1 MTIVTKLSIVKIEL
15 ATGSRSYTKQKTKSA
30 EIEVNICFYS
40 GRHLD
45 REIRFAELNMNRQKT
60 IYADYQA
67 TTPVDPR
74 VQDNMGPFWGKS
86 FGNPHSSD
94 HIVGWRAG
102 EAVRE
107 AAESVAGLI
116 GADADE
122 VVFTSGATEANNL
135 ALLGLG
141 RRAPAGRDRVLI
153 SAIEHKCVLAAAR
166 AMSENQGITV
176 ETIPV
181 DHDGFVDFNALQN
194 LVDERVLMA
203 SVMAVNNEVGTIQD
217 ISRIAEL
224 LASHGV
230 LFHCDAAQ
238 APCAMDVS
246 DLAVH
251 ADLISLS
258 AHKFYGPQGIGALH
272 IRRDLKESI
281 EPMIYGG
288 GQQDGLRSGTVP
300 MPLCVGMGAAAEIIS
315 SEKGKKER
323 ERVAGLR
330 DSFIRI
336 LEKGEFP
343 FTVNGPVGERRHP
356 SNANICFE
364 GCDAQDIL
372 GVLQPRLAAST
383 GAACTTGIPEPS
395 HVLRALGL
403 SDAQSEASIRF
414 SFGRFSTYEE
424 IEIAA
429 RLVNEAVAT
438 VTVEA
443 PI

>member
-1 MTIVTKLSIVKIEL
+1 MQ
-15 ATGSRSYTKQKTKSA
+15 SREQTVSQP
-30 EIEVNICFYS
+30 V
-40 GRHLD
+40 
-45 REIRFAELNMNRQKT
+45 T

-74 VQDNMGPFWGKS
+74 VLEKMAPCWGKS

-107 AAESVAGLI
+107 AAESVAALI

-122 VVFTSGATEANNL
+122 VIFTSGATEANNL
-135 ALLGLG
+135 AIQGLA
-141 RRAPAGRDRVLI
+141 RRAPDGRNRILV
-153 SAIEHKCVLAAAR
+153 SAIEHKCVLAAAM
-166 AMSENQGITV
+166 ALALNQGITV
-176 ETIPV
+176 ESIPV
-181 DHDGFVDFNALQN
+181 HLDGFVDFDALEQ
-194 LVDERVLMA
+194 LVDERVLLA

-217 ISRIAEL
+217 IPRIAKL

-230 LFHCDAAQ
+230 VFHCDAAQ

-246 DLAVH
+246 DLAGH

-258 AHKFYGPQGIGALH
+258 AHKFYGPQGIGALY

-281 EPMIYGG
+281 EPLIYGG
-288 GQQDGLRSGTVP
+288 GQQEGLRSGTVP
-300 MPLCVGMGAAAEIIS
+300 MPLCVGMGAAAEIIAS
-315 SEKGKKER
+315 DEAKEER
-323 ERVAGLR
+323 TRVARLR
-330 DSFIRI
+330 DSFIRL
-336 LEKGEFP
+336 LENGEFP
-343 FTVNGPVGERRHP
+343 INVNGPVGQGRHP
-356 SNANICFE
+356 GNANVCFE

-395 HVLRALGL
+395 HVLKALGL
-403 SDAQSEASIRF
+403 SDAHSEASIRF
-414 SFGRFSTYEE
+414 SFGRFTTYEE

-429 RLVNEAVAT
+429 RLVNEALAT
-438 VTVEA
+438 VSVEA
-443 PI
+443 TIS